1 MTEVAGPVT
10 PDVLAAI
17 PARALLEH
25 GLEARIPLPP
35 GDRALVEVGAQVAP
49 GDPIVEHLR
58 DRRVGEVDVKAPA
71 GAAATPVTGPGARWT
86 PPPSRRRNDA
96 PADGELLAPLPGR
109 GDRWRIATGEH
120 RVHVTSPLRG
130 EVSGVF
136 PGGEL
141 RIRAAGPAIRG
152 ALAAGASANG
162 PLELATDPFGELR
175 PGGIDVGRAGSI
187 LVVGSRIDA
196 EALTRAR
203 AMGVRGIVVA
213 ALPGKELRDFQASER
228 RQRASL
234 HPTPPFAVLALEG
247 AVRRPI
253 PAAIAAILERLA
265 GTHVALLVD
274 PPALVFD
281 EAPEDLPLPS
291 PDRVRVRGGAHA
303 GLEGRVVGLAGLRR
317 YAANVQLDAAWVE
330 FEGEPPVDVPIGDLE
345 RFLGPMARG
354 ASPRTSEGS

>member
-1 MTEVAGPVT
+1 VAGTWV
-10 PDVLAAI
+10 DA
-17 PARALLEH
+17 
-25 GLEARIPLPP
+25 
-35 GDRALVEVGAQVAP
+35 

-58 DRRVGEVDVKAPA
+58 DRRIAEVDIRSTP
-71 GAAATPVTGPGARWT
+71 GAAATPAPAVGARWS
-86 PPPSRRRNDA
+86 PPPSRRRHDA
-96 PADGELLAPLPGR
+96 AGDGELLAPLPGR
-109 GDRWRIATGEH
+109 TDRWRLATGEH
-120 RVHVTSPLRG
+120 RVQVTSPLRG
-130 EVSGVF
+130 EISEVL

-152 ALAAGASANG
+152 ALAAGASAHG
-162 PLELATDPFGELR
+162 PLALATDPFGELR

-203 AMGVRGIVVA
+203 AMGVRGIIVA

-253 PAAIAAILERLA
+253 PGPVAAILERLA
-265 GTHVALLVD
+265 GTRVTLLVD

-281 EAPEDLPLPS
+281 EVPDDLPLPA
-291 PDRVRVRGGAHA
+291 PDWVRVRGGPHA
-303 GLEGRVVGLAGLRR
+303 GIEGRVIGLAGLRR
-317 YAANVQLDAAWVE
+317 YAANVHLDAAWVE
-330 FEGEPPVDVPIGDLE
+330 IDGEPPFDVPIGDLE
-345 RFLGPMARG
+345 RF
-354 ASPRTSEGS
+354 ASPA

>member
-1 MTEVAGPVT
+1 MTTTAET
-10 PDVLAAI
+10 LAAI
-17 PARALLEH
+17 PTRPLFET

-35 GDRALVEVGAQVAP
+35 GDRALVVP
-49 GDPIVEHLR
+49 GTFVDAGDQIVEHLR
-58 DRRVGEVDVKAPA
+58 DRRIAEVDVRAPV
-71 GAAATPVTGPGARWT
+71 GGPGVPVPAVGARWS
-86 PPPSRRRNDA
+86 PPPSRRRHDA
-96 PADGELLAPLPGR
+96 PGDGELLAPLPGR
-109 GDRWRIATGEH
+109 SDRWRLATGDH
-120 RVHVTSPLRG
+120 RVQLTSPLRG
-130 EVSGVF
+130 EVTAVL
-136 PGGEL
+136 PGGEV

-152 ALAAGASANG
+152 VLAAGASAHG

-253 PAAIAAILERLA
+253 PGPITTILERLA

-281 EAPEDLPLPS
+281 EAPADLPLPD
-291 PDRVRVRGGAHA
+291 PAWVRIRGGAHA
-303 GLEGRVVGLAGLRR
+303 GLEGRVVGLAGPRR
-317 YAANVQLDAAWVE
+317 YAANVHLDAAWVE
-330 FEGEPPVDVPIGDLE
+330 IEGEAPVDVPIGDLE
-345 RFLGPMARG
+345 RY
-354 ASPRTSEGS
+354 T

>member
-1 MTEVAGPVT
+1 VNPET
-10 PDVLAAI
+10 LASI
-17 PARALLEH
+17 PARTLLET

-35 GDRALVEVGAQVAP
+35 GDRALVTPGTWVDP
-49 GDPIVEHLR
+49 GDPIVEHVR
-58 DRRVGEVDVKAPA
+58 DRRIAEVDIKATAGASAGPAPA
-71 GAAATPVTGPGARWT
+71 VGARWS
-86 PPPSRRRNDA
+86 PPPSRRRSEA
-96 PADGELLAPLPGR
+96 AGDGELLAPLAGR
-109 GDRWRIATGEH
+109 TDRWRLATGEH
-120 RVHVTSPLRG
+120 RVQLTSPLRG
-130 EVSGVF
+130 EVTEVL
-136 PGGEL
+136 PGGEV

-152 ALAAGASANG
+152 ALAAGASAHG

-234 HPTPPFAVLALEG
+234 HHTPPFAVLALEG

-253 PAAIAAILERLA
+253 PRAVAAILERLA

-274 PPALVFD
+274 PPALVLD
-281 EAPEDLPLPS
+281 EATDDLPLPD
-291 PDRVRVRGGAHA
+291 PDWVRIRGGSHA
-303 GLEGRVVGLAGLRR
+303 GLEGRVVGLAGGRR
-317 YAANVQLDAAWVE
+317 YGANVHLDAAWVE
-330 FEGEPPVDVPIGDLE
+330 IEGEPPVDVPIGDLE
-345 RFLGPMARG
+345 RFI
-354 ASPRTSEGS
+354 

>member
-1 MTEVAGPVT
+1 VT
-10 PDVLAAI
+10 PETLAAI
-17 PARALLEH
+17 PSRPLLER

-35 GDRALVEVGAQVAP
+35 GDRPLVVAGTFVDA

-58 DRRVGEVDVKAPA
+58 DRRVGEVEVKAPA
-71 GAAATPVTGPGARWT
+71 GAAATPATTVGGRWT
-86 PPPSRRRNDA
+86 PPPSRRRGDA
-96 PADGELLAPLPGR
+96 AGDGELLAPLPGR
-109 GDRWRIATGEH
+109 ADRWRIATGEH
-120 RVHVTSPLRG
+120 RVQVTSPLRG
-130 EVSGVF
+130 EVSAVL

-152 ALAAGASANG
+152 ALAAGAAAHG
-162 PLELATDPFGELR
+162 ALELATDPFGELR

-234 HPTPPFAVLALEG
+234 HAPPPFAVLALEG

-253 PAAIAAILERLA
+253 PGPIAAILERLA
-265 GTHVALLVD
+265 GTRVSLLVD

-281 EAPEDLPLPS
+281 EGPEDLPLPA
-291 PDRVRVRGGAHA
+291 PDWVRVRGGAHA
-303 GLEGRVVGLAGLRR
+303 GLEGRVTGLAGIRR
-317 YAANVQLDAAWVE
+317 YAANVHLDAAWVE
-330 FEGEPPVDVPIGDLE
+330 IDGEAPVDIPIGDLE
-345 RFLGPMARG
+345 RYA
-354 ASPRTSEGS
+354 